1 MKQRPEF
8 TQLAVSADARPT
20 SPGEKRLLWV
30 FGLTFCGLLG
40 GAMLQEYVPQK
51 LSIVFFIVFW
61 TIMLVVHE
69 LGHAG
74 MAKLLGWHV
83 GRISIGFGPEL
94 WSGRMGQ
101 TKISLRL
108 IPVEG
113 YVLPAPASARG
124 ARWKSA
130 LIYAAGPG
138 AELIIL
144 ALLIAWLGADTVFS
158 DSPSAGAVAL
168 KTLAIVIIWGAGFN
182 LLPFSVNGGA
192 SDGLGILLS
201 PFMTRETIERRLL
214 TLDEL
219 DVEAMAARGE
229 TDKALGMLEK
239 MRTRGLALEQ
249 LEHRR
254 ITILAAANRYAEARE
269 AMDKLLDGKSV
280 VDINDINLLHLEALV
295 EMQSPSDSVL
305 TTDLALNRALRLAP
319 DNPSLNI
326 TRGIVDILHGHPIRG
341 GNRIAD
347 FYRSAQ
353 EPYDRIRA
361 LGFLYAAATLCHD
374 SPSAE
379 RFRAAFEHLNQDKPL
394 AAAVSRAIGAL
405 PVTG

>member
-8 TQLAVSADARPT
+8 TQLAVSADARPM
-20 SPGEKRLLWV
+20 SPGEKRSLWIV
-30 FGLTFCGLLG
+30 GLVFCGLLV
-40 GAMLQEYVPQK
+40 AALLQEYVPQK
-51 LSIVFFIVFW
+51 LSIVFFVVFW
-61 TIMLVVHE
+61 AIMLVVHE
-69 LGHAG
+69 LGHAA
-74 MAKLLGWHV
+74 MARLLGWHV
-83 GRISIGFGPEL
+83 GRISIGFGPEI
-94 WSGRMGQ
+94 WSGQAGR

-144 ALLIAWLGADTVFS
+144 ALLIVWLGADAVFS
-158 DSPSAGAVAL
+158 DDPGAGAVAL

-201 PFMTRETIERRLL
+201 PFMSRDTIEQRLL
-214 TLDEL
+214 ALDQI
-219 DVEAMAARGE
+219 DVEAVAARGD
-229 TDKALGMLEK
+229 TDAALGMLEK
-239 MRTRGLALEQ
+239 MRERGLRLKQ

-254 ITILAAANRYAEARE
+254 ITILAAANRYAEARA
-269 AMDKLLDGKSV
+269 AMDSALNGKRV
-280 VDINDINLLHLEALV
+280 VDIDDVSLLHLEALV
-295 EMQSPSDSVL
+295 EMQSPSDSAL

-326 TRGIVDILHGHPIRG
+326 TRGIADVLQGHPVRG

-347 FYRSAQ
+347 YYRSAQ
-353 EPYDRIRA
+353 EPYDRARA
-361 LGFLYAAATLCHD
+361 LGYLYAAATLCHD
-374 SPSAE
+374 TPSAE
-379 RFRAAFEHLNQDKPL
+379 RFRTAFEHLNQDKPL
-394 AAAVSRAIGAL
+394 AAAVARAL
-405 PVTG
+405 PVSG